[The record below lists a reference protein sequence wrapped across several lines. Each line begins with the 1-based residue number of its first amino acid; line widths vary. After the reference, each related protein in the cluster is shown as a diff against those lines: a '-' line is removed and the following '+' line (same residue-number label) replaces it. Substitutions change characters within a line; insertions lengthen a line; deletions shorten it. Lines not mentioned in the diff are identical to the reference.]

1 MTSYVLR
8 DIEPTL
14 WKKFKQRASAEGH
27 SLRWV
32 IVSLIKKYITDGL

>member
-8 DIEPTL
+8 GIEPAL
-14 WKKFKQRASAEGH
+14 WKQFKKRASSEGH

-32 IVSLIKKYITDGL
+32 IVSLIKRYISEGL